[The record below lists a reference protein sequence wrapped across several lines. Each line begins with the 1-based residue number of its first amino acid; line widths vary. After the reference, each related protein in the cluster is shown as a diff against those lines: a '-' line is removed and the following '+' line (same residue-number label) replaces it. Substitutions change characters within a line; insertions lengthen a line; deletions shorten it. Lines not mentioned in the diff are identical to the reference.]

1 MKTEKNQKPLKFNIE
16 QLELDNAGH
25 ANGISVQLHD
35 LIRKGEH
42 RSLTNEEKEEIINE
56 AAYYYGKF
64 LLALGVNWSADP
76 NSMDTPRRVA
86 KAYMEKWKGRY
97 ECLDDITSFPADGY
111 DGLVVESNIPLTSM
125 CSHHHETI
133 QGFVTIAY
141 VPTLAGRVIGLS
153 KLNRIVEHFGR
164 RGAIQ
169 EQLTVAIHNAVNKI
183 CENNQGVAVSIDA
196 THNCVSCRG
205 VKHRGAS
212 MQTTKLSGCFLTEDS
227 ARSEFM
233 MHVSDAVR
241 KRSTM

>member
-1 MKTEKNQKPLKFNIE
+1 MNRDKHIKIE
-16 QLELDNAGH
+16 DLELAQAGH
-25 ANGISVQLHD
+25 ANGISIQLAEKIDYH
-35 LIRKGEH
+35 KMEV
-42 RSLTNEEKEEIINE
+42 SLTPEEKQWIIDE
-56 AAYYYGKF
+56 ASLHFGRF
-64 LLALGVNWSADP
+64 LTALGVDWQKDP
-76 NSMDTPRRVA
+76 NSANTPRRVA

-97 ECLDDITSFPADGY
+97 ECLTDVTSFPADGY

-133 QGFVTIAY
+133 RGYVTIAY
-141 VPTLAGRVIGLS
+141 IPSLTGRVIGLS

-169 EQLTVAIHNAVNKI
+169 EQLTVAIHNAVSKI

-205 VKHRGAS
+205 VKHQGAS
-212 MQTTKLSGCFLTEDS
+212 MQTTKLSGCFLSEDS

-233 MHVSDAVR
+233 MHVSDAVK
-241 KRSTM
+241 KRCV